1 MQLKFKI
8 LKEKLERI
16 KNKLSTEDNIEMDIY
31 NEEDVIIE
39 KWHVTYEIIIKEINK
54 KECEIG
60 KVEEIKEV
68 NNKVEEKYRSGT
80 DKEEIEKEV
89 VIERSKAFYELLKDL
104 NVSTVEESLESEEN
118 DQEVTL
124 ERLFTKA
131 MKAGQE
137 AIKCWYNVGKAVR
150 NKVEEERNKLGIK
163 EKSIR
168 TKMYNELTKR
178 LKGFSRKAIQ
188 SKIERA
194 ERVYKLFKGIG
205 GRIKINRMKNTSMNT
220 IINLKEKKGE
230 VDELI
235 RKVNEIEEERNKNPK
250 EWTDQVEKYLLKI
263 GVEDDKRIFE
273 IARIHL
279 LNNAKEWLENEGI
292 CIVNWNKKKIKW
304 LNLKFRIIDKYA
316 SNNRG

>member
-1 MQLKFKI
+1 MPLKFEI
-8 LKEKLERI
+8 PKEKLERI
-16 KNKLSTEDNIEMDIY
+16 KNKLSTEDNIEIDIY

-39 KWHVTYEIIIKEINK
+39 KWHVTYKIVIKEVNK
-54 KECEIG
+54 KECKIR
-60 KVEEIKEV
+60 KVEEIKEI
-68 NNKVEEKYRSGT
+68 NDEVEESNDNIYSNKGEMDTDENIGENDDSNHKEDVTNNEDDTSSEEYRSGT

-131 MKAGQE
+131 IKAGQE
-137 AIKCWYNVGKAVR
+137 AVKCWYDVGKAVR

-205 GRIKINRMKNTSMNT
+205 GRSKINRMKNTSMNT

-230 VDELI
+230 VNELI
-235 RKVNEIEEERNKNPK
+235 RKVNEIEEERNSITEEQKL
-250 EWTDQVEKYLLKI
+250 KY
-263 GVEDDKRIFE
+263 
-273 IARIHL
+273 
-279 LNNAKEWLENEGI
+279 
-292 CIVNWNKKKIKW
+292 IKM
-304 LNLKFRIIDKYA
+304 KFK
-316 SNNRG
+316 S

>member
-1 MQLKFKI
+1 MPLKFEI
-8 LKEKLERI
+8 PKEKLERI
-16 KNKLSTEDNIEMDIY
+16 KNKLSTEDNIEIDIY

-39 KWHVTYEIIIKEINK
+39 KWHVTYEIVIKEVNSR
-54 KECEIG
+54 KECKIR
-60 KVEEIKEV
+60 KVEEIKEINDEV
-68 NNKVEEKYRSGT
+68 EESNDNIYNNKGEMDTDEDIGENDDSNHKENVTNNEDDTSSEEYRSGT

-89 VIERSKAFYELLKDL
+89 VMERSKAFYELLKDL
-104 NVSTVEESLESEEN
+104 SVSTVKESLESEEN

-131 MKAGQE
+131 IKVGQE
-137 AIKCWYNVGKAVR
+137 AIKCWYDVGKAVR
-150 NKVEEERNKLGIK
+150 NKVEKERNKLRIK

-178 LKGFSRKAIQ
+178 LKGFSRKVIQ

-205 GRIKINRMKNTSMNT
+205 GRSKINRMKNTSMNT

-235 RKVNEIEEERNKNPK
+235 RKVNEIEEERNSIM
-250 EWTDQVEKYLLKI
+250 EE
-263 GVEDDKRIFE
+263 
-273 IARIHL
+273 
-279 LNNAKEWLENEGI
+279 
-292 CIVNWNKKKIKW
+292 
-304 LNLKFRIIDKYA
+304 
-316 SNNRG
+316 